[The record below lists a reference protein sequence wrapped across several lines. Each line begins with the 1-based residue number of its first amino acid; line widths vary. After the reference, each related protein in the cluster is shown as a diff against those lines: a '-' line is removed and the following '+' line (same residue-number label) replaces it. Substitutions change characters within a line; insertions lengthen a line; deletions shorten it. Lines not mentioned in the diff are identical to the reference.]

1 MSDMSIYNKGH
12 FLQLFIRF
20 SIKHLHSKTGFNT
33 SSCLNPTRSPNSPIT
48 KPHHPIHTTKSTR
61 LLYFLFL
68 STCRQCQLSPS
79 CSHNTQPPSTSQLVW
94 AQDRIQLLLD
104 DPLQS
109 SKTVLIPTWTRP
121 IITNI
126 VPTVAAA
133 AFLRVPQS

>member
-1 MSDMSIYNKGH
+1 MVQCQICQYIIKAIFSNCSFASASNISIPKPA
-12 FLQLFIRF
+12 
-20 SIKHLHSKTGFNT
+20 STPPVVS
-33 SSCLNPTRSPNSPIT
+33 NSPIT
-48 KPHHPIHTTKSTR
+48 KPHHSIHTTKSTR

-68 STCRQCQLSPS
+68 LTCRQCQLSPS